1 MTSHKKILEFIN
13 RYSLDIFYLIK
24 HKKMSIDK
32 LYEAILSNNKDVIS
46 KKIYSQDNKKKY
58 SYLKDS
64 YTKRDCLEEILY
76 LTDNRYRHLKD
87 IKDIVDISS
96 VVDIT
101 VTDLIYKEK
110 VKIHYTD
117 LIIDLLIDNFY
128 DYHDLKMFCECRNHL
143 INLDHKQNIKI
154 IENIDRYYIKKIT
167 I

>member
-1 MTSHKKILEFIN
+1 MTSHRKILEFIN

-24 HKKMSIDK
+24 HKKMSINK

-46 KKIYSQDNKKKY
+46 KKIYSQDKKKY

-64 YTKRDCLEEILY
+64 YTKRACLEEILY
-76 LTDNRYRHLKD
+76 LTDNRYCHLKE

-96 VVDIT
+96 IVDIT
-101 VTDLIYKEK
+101 VTNSIYQEK

-117 LIIDLLIDNFY
+117 LIIDLLIENFY
-128 DYHDLKMFCECRNHL
+128 DRSDLKIFCECRNYL